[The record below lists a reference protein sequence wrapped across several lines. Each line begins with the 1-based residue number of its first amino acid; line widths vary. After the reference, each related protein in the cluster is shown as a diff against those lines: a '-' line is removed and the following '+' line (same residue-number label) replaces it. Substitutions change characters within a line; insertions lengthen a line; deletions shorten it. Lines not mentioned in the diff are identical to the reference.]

1 MLSILS
7 SFLSNRLQRVTLE
20 GVESSW
26 LPVRAGVPQG
36 SILGP
41 LLFLVYI
48 NDLLIGIESNARIF
62 ADDTSLFKIASN
74 NHESTSV
81 LNNYL
86 VKITQWANQWK
97 MIFNPEES
105 K

>member
-1 MLSILS
+1 MYYILS

-26 LPVRAGVPQG
+26 MPVRAGVPQG

-62 ADDTSLFKIASN
+62 ADDTSLFKISSN

-81 LNNYL
+81 LNNDL
-86 VKITQWANQWK
+86 VKGELTPTGIWH
-97 MIFNPEES
+97 
-105 K
+105 